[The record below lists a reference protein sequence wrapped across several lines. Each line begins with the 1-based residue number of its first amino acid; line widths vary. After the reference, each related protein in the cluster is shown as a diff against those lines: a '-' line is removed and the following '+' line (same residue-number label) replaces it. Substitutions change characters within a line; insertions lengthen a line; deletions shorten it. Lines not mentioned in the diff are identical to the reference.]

1 MELFKMSELVSIIT
15 PMYNSENF
23 IEETILSVLKQ
34 SYTNWEML
42 IIDDGSKDK
51 SIEIVEKYLGRD
63 NRIKLIKNIINKGAS
78 LTRNIGIEKSC
89 GRYIAFLDSDDV
101 WFPIKLE
108 EQIKFMHDK
117 NVALSYSSYEK
128 IDESGNHIKNIMIS
142 NANPTYNEL
151 LKSNHIGCL
160 TAMIDLKVM
169 NFKKVYMPNIK
180 TRHDHGLWLAILKK
194 GFNASGN
201 VKILAKYRHRSG
213 SISFDKVKSAQF
225 QWKLYRQV
233 EKINIIA
240 SAFYMLC
247 WAWYGFLKQ
256 A

>member
-1 MELFKMSELVSIIT
+1 MSELVSIIT

-23 IEETILSVLKQ
+23 VEEAILSVIKQ

-42 IIDDGSKDK
+42 IIDDGSDDS
-51 SIEIVEKYLGRD
+51 SIEIVEKYLGRY
-63 NRIKLIKNIINKGAS
+63 NRIKLIKNTFNKGAS
-78 LTRNIGIEKSC
+78 LTRNIGIEKSS

-101 WFPIKLE
+101 WLPMKLE
-108 EQIKFMHDK
+108 EQIKFMNEEK
-117 NVALSYSSYEK
+117 VALSFSSYEK
-128 IDESGNHIKNIMIS
+128 VDEFGNHIKNIRIS
-142 NANPTYNEL
+142 NTNPTYDEL

-160 TAMIDLKVM
+160 TAIMDLKIM
-169 NFKKVYMPNIK
+169 NFKKFYMPNIK

-194 GFNASGN
+194 GFKASGN

-213 SISFDKVKSAQF
+213 SISFSKIKSIRY
-225 QWKLYRQV
+225 QWKLYRKV
-233 EKINIIA
+233 EKINIIP
-240 SAFYMLC
+240 SIFCMIC